1 MKEEP
6 EMSFGSAYLTLPDFQ
21 YLRPRSL
28 DEALQLLDEHKDE
41 AKIMAGGVGLLA
53 FMKERLVSP
62 TYVVDIKGIEELG
75 TLRNNGSKGVTIG
88 ATATL
93 SQLLDWVPL
102 ADRYKALHECISLL
116 SDPVLRNRSTL
127 LGDLCEALP
136 FVDSPTPLLIF
147 DAEIEAASVK
157 GRRMIPVSE
166 FIKGLAEIALEPN
179 EIATAVHLKAPPDNS
194 ESVFLK
200 HTSNSEFSIVN
211 VAALCANPSRPDE
224 RTVRFAY
231 GALSATPTRV
241 RDIEKLFN
249 RKASIP
255 QLIDEAV
262 DVIKKNAD
270 PMTDVLG
277 KAEFRL
283 HILEVLAV
291 KALRSLLRS

>member
-1 MKEEP
+1 
-6 EMSFGSAYLTLPDFQ
+6 MSFGSAYLTLPDFQ

-28 DEALQLLDEHKDE
+28 DEALHLLDQYKDE

-62 TYVVDIKGIEELG
+62 TYVVDIKGIDELA
-75 TLRNNGSKGVTIG
+75 TLRDDGSKGLTIG
-88 ATATL
+88 ATSTL
-93 SQLLDWVPL
+93 SQLLDWTPL
-102 ADRYKALHECISLL
+102 AEKYKALHDCISLL

-157 GRRMIPVSE
+157 GRRRIPITE

-179 EIATAVHLKAPPDNS
+179 EIATAVHLKPPPENS
-194 ESVFLK
+194 ASLFLK

-231 GALSATPTRV
+231 GAIAGTPTRV
-241 RDIEKLFN
+241 YDIEKMF
-249 RKASIP
+249 RREAPVS
-255 QLIDEAV
+255 QLIDEV
-262 DVIKKNAD
+262 S
-270 PMTDVLG
+270 
-277 KAEFRL
+277 E
-283 HILEVLAV
+283 
-291 KALRSLLRS
+291 

>member
-1 MKEEP
+1 
-6 EMSFGSAYLTLPDFQ
+6 MSFGSAYLTLPDFQ

-28 DEALQLLDEHKDE
+28 EEALQLLDEHKDE
-41 AKIMAGGVGLLA
+41 SKIMAGGVGLLA

-62 TYVVDIKGIEELG
+62 SYVVDIKGIEQLG
-75 TLRNNGSKGVTIG
+75 TLRDDRSKGVTIG

-93 SQLLDWVPL
+93 SQILEWGPL
-102 ADRYKALHECISLL
+102 RDRYKALYDCISLL
-116 SDPVLRNRSTL
+116 SDAVLRNRSTL

-157 GRRMIPVSE
+157 GTRTIPVGD

-179 EIATAVHLKAPPDNS
+179 EIATAVRLKAPPENS

-211 VAALCANPSRPDE
+211 VAALCSNPSRPDD
-224 RTVRFAY
+224 RIVRFAY

-241 RDIEKLFN
+241 REVERVFN
-249 RKASIP
+249 RKAPVP

-283 HILEVLAV
+283 HMLEVLAV
-291 KALRSLLRS
+291 KALRSLLRG